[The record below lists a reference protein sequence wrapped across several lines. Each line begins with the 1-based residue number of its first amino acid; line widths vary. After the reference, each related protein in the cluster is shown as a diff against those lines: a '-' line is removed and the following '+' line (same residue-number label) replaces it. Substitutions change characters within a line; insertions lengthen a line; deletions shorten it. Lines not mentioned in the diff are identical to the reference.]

1 MMPSNRNIS
10 HIFITD
16 PFNQLQP
23 GHDSTLLMMEFA
35 LKHGHQVWQAEM
47 SNLFWE
53 QGLFVQVHSVVLD
66 SGKVSLD
73 NANYIKLNLSQE
85 NTGYLVWMRKD
96 PPVDVFYIRACQ
108 LLRLSKA
115 PVLNHPDLLMSCDEK
130 MLALEFI
137 DWIPT
142 SYVLQDMTQIRSLVF
157 HIGKLI
163 AKPIGQM
170 GGRGILILHREDSNL
185 ASLIEI
191 LTNHGQNKII
201 LQHYIPQAV
210 EGDKR
215 IFLVGGEP
223 IGAILRVPPKGDY
236 RANMAVGGSV
246 EQCLLTT
253 KEQQIC
259 NALKKR
265 LLQLK
270 AYIVGLDIIGEKL
283 TEINITSPTGLQE
296 IARFSDVNPAE
307 KLIQWAENFVKASK
321 C

>member
-1 MMPSNRNIS
+1 MTPSNQNIS

-16 PFNQLQP
+16 PFYQLQP

-47 SNLFWE
+47 SGLFWE
-53 QGLFVQVHSVVLD
+53 QGLFVQADRIMLENGSVSID
-66 SGKVSLD
+66 KSTC
-73 NANYIKLNLSQE
+73 AKLALSQE
-85 NTGYLVWMRKD
+85 NTDYLVWMRKD
-96 PPVDVFYIRACQ
+96 PPVDTFYVRACQ

-130 MLALEFI
+130 MLALEFPE
-137 DWIPT
+137 WIPT
-142 SYVLQDMTQIRSLVF
+142 TYVLQDMAQIKSLVYS
-157 HIGKLI
+157 IGKLI

-185 ASLIEI
+185 ASLVEI
-191 LTNHGQNKII
+191 LTNHGKDKII

-215 IFLVGGEP
+215 IFLVAGEP
-223 IGAILRVPPKGDY
+223 VGAILRVPLKGDC

-246 EQCLLTT
+246 EHCLLTS
-253 KEQQIC
+253 KEQKIC

-283 TEINITSPTGLQE
+283 TEINLTSPTGLQE
-296 IARFSDVNPAE
+296 IAQFSAINPAE
-307 KLIQWAENFVKASK
+307 KVIQWAENFAKASK